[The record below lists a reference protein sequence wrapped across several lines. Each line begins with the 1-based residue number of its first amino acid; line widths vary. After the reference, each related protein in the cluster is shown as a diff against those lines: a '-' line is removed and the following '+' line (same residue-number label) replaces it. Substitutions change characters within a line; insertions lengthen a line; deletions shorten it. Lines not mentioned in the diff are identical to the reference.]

1 MKQLTIPLL
10 AALLAVA
17 PCASAQPTEATSTVT
32 RAPGAVQAV
41 QSMKTTATVTA
52 IDPASR
58 AISLQRPDGQIVD
71 VRAGAEVK
79 NFDKIKVG
87 DKVAVDYTQ
96 SLSLELKK
104 GATGAPKRIES
115 PTTVSRSSGSSGTS
129 GTSGTSGDS
138 HASATIGDKVTVLA
152 DVVAVN
158 RKAHSVRLR
167 GPEGRMVDLKVPDPE
182 QLKQI
187 KQGDQVQAVY
197 TEALALKLEP
207 AGAST
212 GK

>member
-1 MKQLTIPLL
+1 MKPLAIPVL

-17 PCASAQPTEATSTVT
+17 PCAPAQPTAATSTVT

-52 IDPASR
+52 INPANR
-58 AISLQRPDGQIVD
+58 VVSLQRPDGQTVD
-71 VRAGAEVK
+71 VHAGPEVK

-87 DKVAVDYTQ
+87 DKLAVDYTQ

-104 GATGAPKRIES
+104 GATGPAKRIES
-115 PTTVSRSSGSSGTS
+115 PPTVSRTP
-129 GTSGTSGDS
+129 GD
-138 HASATIGDKVTVLA
+138 AAPGATIGAQVTLLA

-158 RKAHSVRLR
+158 QKARSIRLR
-167 GPEGRMVDLKVPDPE
+167 GAQGHMIDLEVPDPE
-182 QLKQI
+182 QFKRI
-187 KQGDQVQAVY
+187 KRGDQVQAVY

-207 AGAST
+207 AGAAT

>member
-1 MKQLTIPLL
+1 MKPLTIPVL
-10 AALLAVA
+10 AALLCVA
-17 PCASAQPTEATSTVT
+17 PYAPAQPTEATSTVT
-32 RAPGAVQAV
+32 KAPSAVQAV
-41 QSMKTTATVTA
+41 QSMKTTATVTG
-52 IDPASR
+52 INPASR
-58 AISLQRPDGQIVD
+58 VVSLQRPDGQIVD
-71 VRAGAEVK
+71 VHAGAEVK

-104 GATGAPKRIES
+104 GPAGAAKRIES
-115 PTTVSRSSGSSGTS
+115 PTTVSRSSGSS
-129 GTSGTSGDS
+129 
-138 HASATIGDKVTVLA
+138 HAGATMGAQVTLLA

-158 RKAHSVRLR
+158 QKAHSVRLR
-167 GPEGRMVDLKVPDPE
+167 GPEGNVVDLEVPDPE
-182 QLKQI
+182 QLKRI

-207 AGAST
+207 VEAAT

>member
-1 MKQLTIPLL
+1 MKPLTIPVL
-10 AALLAVA
+10 AALLCVA

-32 RAPGAVQAV
+32 KAPGAVQAV

-79 NFDKIKVG
+79 NFDKIKAG

-96 SLSLELKK
+96 SLSLELRK

-115 PTTVSRSSGSSGTS
+115 PTTVSRA
-129 GTSGTSGDS
+129 SGDPNPG
-138 HASATIGDKVTVLA
+138 ATIGEKVTLLA

>member
-1 MKQLTIPLL
+1 MKPLYIPVL
-10 AALLAVA
+10 AALLCVA

-32 RAPGAVQAV
+32 KAPGAVQAV

-115 PTTVSRSSGSSGTS
+115 PTTVSRASGSSGS
-129 GTSGTSGDS
+129 SGTSGDS
-138 HASATIGDKVTVLA
+138 HASATIGEKVTVLA

>member
-1 MKQLTIPLL
+1 MKPLTIPVF
-10 AALLAVA
+10 AALLSIA
-17 PCASAQPTEATSTVT
+17 PCAPAQPTEATSSVT

-52 IDPASR
+52 INPASR
-58 AISLQRPDGQIVD
+58 VVSLQRPDGQVVD
-71 VRAGAEVK
+71 VHAGAEVK

-87 DKVAVDYTQ
+87 DKVAADYTQ

-104 GATGAPKRIES
+104 GPTGATKRIES
-115 PTTVSRSSGSSGTS
+115 PTTVSRSSGSSQAG
-129 GTSGTSGDS
+129 
-138 HASATIGDKVTVLA
+138 ATIGAQVTLLA

-158 RKAHSVRLR
+158 QQAHSVKLR

-182 QLKQI
+182 QLKRI

-207 AGAST
+207 AEAAT

>member
-1 MKQLTIPLL
+1 MKQLTIPAF
-10 AALLAVA
+10 AALLCVA
-17 PCASAQPTEATSTVT
+17 PCALAQPTEATSTVT

-52 IDPASR
+52 INPANR
-58 AISLQRPDGQIVD
+58 VVSLQRPDGQVVD

-104 GATGAPKRIES
+104 GATGPAKRIES
-115 PTTVSRSSGSSGTS
+115 PTTVSRAP
-129 GTSGTSGDS
+129 GDS
-138 HASATIGDKVTVLA
+138 PPGATIGAKVTLLA
-152 DVVAVN
+152 DVVAVDQ
-158 RKAHSVRLR
+158 KAHSIRLR
-167 GPEGRMVDLKVPDPE
+167 GAEGHMLDLEVPDPE
-182 QLKQI
+182 QLKRI
-187 KQGDQVQAVY
+187 KRGDQVQAVY
-197 TEALALKLEP
+197 TEALALKLQP
-207 AGAST
+207 AQAAT

>member
-1 MKQLTIPLL
+1 MKPLTIPVL
-10 AALLAVA
+10 AALLCVA

-32 RAPGAVQAV
+32 KAPGAVQAV

-115 PTTVSRSSGSSGTS
+115 PTTVSRTP
-129 GTSGTSGDS
+129 GDPNPG
-138 HASATIGDKVTVLA
+138 ATIGEKVTVLA

-182 QLKQI
+182 QLKRI